1 MPALTKA
8 LLGREEVALRWR
20 LALAEYIRDARVAA
34 GLTQSDLADHLDLN
48 SKQFVSGIETG
59 RTSVPPERLE
69 AFAEALSIDKVEFAK
84 VVLRYS
90 NPWMFAALFGADKQL
105 RAELASTPDR
115 VNIRR
120 GPRQPHDS

>member
-20 LALAEYIRDARVAA
+20 LALAEYTRDARVAA
-34 GLTQSDLADHLDLN
+34 GLTQSDL
-48 SKQFVSGIETG
+48 
-59 RTSVPPERLE
+59 
-69 AFAEALSIDKVEFAK
+69 
-84 VVLRYS
+84 
-90 NPWMFAALFGADKQL
+90 
-105 RAELASTPDR
+105 AELASTPDR